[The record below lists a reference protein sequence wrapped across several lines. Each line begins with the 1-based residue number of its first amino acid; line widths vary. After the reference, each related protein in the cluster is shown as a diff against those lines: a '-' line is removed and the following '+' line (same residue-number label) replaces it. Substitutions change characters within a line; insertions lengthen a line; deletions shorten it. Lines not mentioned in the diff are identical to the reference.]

1 MALTAQQLANAL
13 RITADAEDAVPTEHA
28 PTISRLLGVT
38 DAMVMLYAPSA
49 PETVR
54 DEARVRL
61 AGYLFDRPP
70 ESPSAGALF
79 YSGAQGLLSSW
90 RAPPALSTGG
100 ETLERPLQPSQ
111 PSQPAPGGG
120 DGTGLTDEQA
130 ADIANSIPAEGLTV
144 DGTDLNVARNSGLNP
159 ITLELP
165 GISVEDEGNLLGG
178 SLGVHQLNFTG
189 QGVRATRLG
198 DEVTV
203 DVASAP
209 DDKRLV
215 PVVGRGDVGR
225 ILTAPQVAGGQPT
238 WNSNPG
244 QTAAQVLASIVARV
258 SAWARGV
265 GRIPESALP
274 PKADD
279 FIDALSEDGYK
290 AEGNVAADN
299 AFVSSHW
306 STVAKPDNIENSP
319 FAYVHQ
325 FENSPRYTNVFAAI
339 RVPNKLTPQRI
350 KMRLAVLADG
360 YTLYV
365 PREDWVLVE
374 VVGMET
380 YYTAPVADAPV
391 GATVNVERYIPFTLD
406 GPAVGVQDWAT
417 VGGPAIPA
425 DRVLGNNGFQVV
437 QNGVIGLA
445 INSDRDS
452 IGPRTSFDVNTT
464 IGASEQGVLAVTTEW
479 LIPSSSASQF
489 RVSRGQRS
497 TQRYLFSE
505 LRASADADNSA
516 TTGLRLSGAQLIHVS
531 TTDGTIQGNV
541 AIRVARQASNE
552 LVFVMTYDASQ
563 STGGLAGSVQCRV
576 EATVL
581 RHDGAAGGA
590 LADDSV
596 TTAKIKDGA
605 VTGVKIAD
613 GAVSGGKLLAIGSSK
628 ILDDAVTNTKI
639 AAGAVTAAKIGALAV
654 TAAKIAANAVTAAKL
669 AAAVLARMAPS
680 PLVANK
686 YLKVNAAGN
695 AVELVDAPSGGS
707 STGLTYTRL
716 QSLTWNRAAQTATG
730 TPKFTA
736 LSKTT
741 VDSFDVLWVRR
752 ADGFGQ
758 FGPFLRHG
766 NPAHCAGVGVIHNDG
781 DMTPCAVRLTF
792 TTNSSDST
800 QYDIQVTVGAT
811 LDTASSWVWSTYE
824 NSPTTNFELWGVK

>member
-13 RITADAEDAVPTEHA
+13 RLTADVADAVPPEHA
-28 PTISRLLGVT
+28 PTVTRLLGVT

-111 PSQPAPGGG
+111 PAPGQPSPGGG

-159 ITLELP
+159 ITLSLP

-189 QGVRATRLG
+189 GGVRATRLG

-203 DVASAP
+203 DVDSAP
-209 DDKRLV
+209 ADNRLV

-306 STVAKPDNIENSP
+306 ATVAKPDNVEESP

-325 FENSPRYTNVFAAI
+325 FENSPRYTNVFAVI
-339 RVPNKLTPQRI
+339 RVPTKLSARNL
-350 KMRLAVLADG
+350 KMRLALLDDG
-360 YTLYV
+360 FTDYV
-365 PREDWVLVE
+365 PFADWVFVE
-374 VVGMET
+374 RVGT
-380 YYTAPVADAPV
+380 YNYYTAPVADAPV
-391 GATVNVERYIPFTLD
+391 GANVNVERYVPFTLD
-406 GPAVGVQDWAT
+406 GPAVGVRDWAT
-417 VGGPAIPA
+417 VGGPSVPA
-425 DRVLGNNGFQVV
+425 DRVLGNNGFKVV
-437 QNGVIGLA
+437 HNGVIGLA

-452 IGPRTSFDVNTT
+452 VGVFTSFDDSAAVT
-464 IGASEQGVLAVTTEW
+464 IGANEQGVLAVTTEW

-489 RVSRGQRS
+489 EVGLGGRE

-505 LRASADADNSA
+505 LRASAALVRRTTSA
-516 TTGLRLSGAQLIHVS
+516 GLLLSSAQLIHVAAPQ
-531 TTDGTIQGNV
+531 TVRGNLQ
-541 AIRVARQASNE
+541 IRVGRRSSNE
-552 LVFVMTYDASQ
+552 LVMFMTYDSLVA
-563 STGGLAGSVQCRV
+563 TGGLAGSVQCRV

-581 RHDGAAGGA
+581 RHDSGASGA
-590 LADDSV
+590 LADDAV

-605 VTGVKIAD
+605 VTSA
-613 GAVSGGKLLAIGSSK
+613 KL
-628 ILDDAVTNTKI
+628 
-639 AAGAVTAAKIGALAV
+639 GALAV
-654 TAAKIAANAVTAAKL
+654 TAAKLANGAVSAAKL

-680 PLVANK
+680 PLVADK
-686 YLKVNAAGN
+686 WLKVNSAGT
-695 AVELVDAPSGGS
+695 AVELVDAPSGGGS
-707 STGLTYTRL
+707 SSL
-716 QSLTWNRAAQTATG
+716 SLTQLSHVVFATSLARPQWEVAKTTLDSYKLLLIRNGTG
-730 TPKFTA
+730 TTMTGIFARLDANDNSIRLPLGTDQVSGENWAAVGF
-736 LSKTT
+736 LSIAAKPTDAT
-741 VDSFDVLWVRR
+741 KYVVTLSI
-752 ADGFGQ
+752 FGLEGHQ
-758 FGPFLRHG
+758 VSAYDKG
-766 NPAHCAGVGVIHNDG
+766 AGSG
-781 DMTPCAVRLTF
+781 T
-792 TTNSSDST
+792 
-800 QYDIQVTVGAT
+800 GAT
-811 LDTASSWVWSTYE
+811 ARG
-824 NSPTTNFELWGVK
+824 NSNDWYIYGVS